1 MSTKLDAHLQCEKNH
16 YRKFEYE
23 EMKTFFELLITPTRH
38 LKSVADGQMDEGS
51 WPTIRNMLKWKS

>member
-51 WPTIRNMLKWKS
+51 